1 MKRYPFKLIF
11 EALECEEESL
21 NESSGLNNHP
31 ASKYSAPG
39 QPFDTRYLTFLRF
52 SVQEYPLDSILALIS
67 GV

>member
-31 ASKYSAPG
+31 AWDSMGHLAVIMALEKKYSINI
-39 QPFDTRYLTFLRF
+39 D
-52 SVQEYPLDSILALIS
+52 DDLINKFR
-67 GV
+67 